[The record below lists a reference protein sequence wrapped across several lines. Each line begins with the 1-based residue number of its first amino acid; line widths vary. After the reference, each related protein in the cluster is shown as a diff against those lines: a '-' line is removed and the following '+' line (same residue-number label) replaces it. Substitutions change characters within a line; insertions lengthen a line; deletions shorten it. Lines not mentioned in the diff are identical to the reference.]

1 MTVNVELTDESC
13 PAGFHTLL
21 YTSER
26 GAIKRVLRNKIPEWS
41 FVESI
46 R

>member
-1 MTVNVELTDESC
+1 MAIEFSDESC
-13 PAGFHTLL
+13 PTGLNTLL